1 MQRGTTQT
9 LTFTLPEEIDIAELY
24 ITFNQNKGTVLEKSK
39 SDASIDGKT
48 IAVSLSQEDTLK
60 FDDKAGLKIQ
70 QCA

>member
-39 SDASIDGKT
+39 SAGENRYTDICGADDYAGYRLYSSESGHGK
-48 IAVSLSQEDTLK
+48 
-60 FDDKAGLKIQ
+60 
-70 QCA
+70 